1 MFTQN
6 LTIYFIGVITVVL
19 ALVLVISSNNL
30 IQKYTSHLYLKGIS
44 QVSLAILTLESQ
56 DSIVLSHQN
65 LEK

>member
-19 ALVLVISSNNL
+19 ALVSVISSNSS